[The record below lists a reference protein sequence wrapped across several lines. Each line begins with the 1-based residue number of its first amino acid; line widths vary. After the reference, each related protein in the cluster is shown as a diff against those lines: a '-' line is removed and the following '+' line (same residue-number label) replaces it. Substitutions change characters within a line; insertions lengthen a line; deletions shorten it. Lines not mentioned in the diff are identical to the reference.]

1 MSSQKGISVC
11 PRCARTI
18 TTDSGRYKH
27 HSLTEGS
34 GDTCP
39 LSGQHIPITGHT
51 NTDYLSRA
59 YLVADLADQ
68 VQDRDC
74 SVVWTILTALPA
86 DEVQRLLVIALA
98 AVPTDKTIDELFGW
112 VAALP
117 KARLETA

>member
-1 MSSQKGISVC
+1 MSKGISRC
-11 PRCARTI
+11 PRCDRAI
-18 TTDSGRYKH
+18 ATDCGRYKL
-27 HSLTEGS
+27 HSLEAGS

-68 VQDRDC
+68 VQDRDT

-86 DEVQRLLVIALA
+86 AELQRLLMIALA

-117 KARLETA
+117 KARLETTA